1 MFLWE
6 YLKACGKPIVVY
18 GTGNGGDKVFDCC
31 QKSGLH
37 VSAVF
42 ASDDHATEK
51 TFHDLP
57 VGTYDSV
64 MERYPDGVILVAFG
78 TYDMEIVQRIRQMGE
93 NHEVF
98 VPDVPLFGGEIF
110 SREYLSTNESVI
122 QKARSLLSDEW
133 SCNVFD
139 AMVRAKCSGRLEDYL
154 SADTPRSADL
164 KLLNLGK
171 EEAYL
176 DLGAYNGDTIEEF
189 LELTAENYASI
200 TAFEPNAQNYRKLQ
214 TYAASKENLKLYPF
228 ASWNEPAVLTF
239 SGKGGRMCAKVPELP
254 GQYKHLR
261 EVEAIAVDS
270 LQKDFSYV
278 KMDVEGAELETLL
291 GIKETINRCHPKL
304 LISCYHRT
312 DDFIRLP
319 LQLEELCPGYRMYL
333 RRNPCIPAWEI
344 QLYALYPE
352 ENP

>member
-18 GTGNGGDKVFDCC
+18 GIGNGGDKVFACC
-31 QKSGLH
+31 QEWGLQ

-42 ASDDHATEK
+42 ASDDHATKK
-51 TFHDLP
+51 TSHDLP
-57 VGTYDSV
+57 VGTYDTV

-78 TYDMEIVQRIRQMGE
+78 TYDMEIVQRIRQMGQ
-93 NHEVF
+93 NHAVF
-98 VPDVPLFGGEIF
+98 VPDVPLFGGSIF
-110 SREYLSTNESVI
+110 TREYLAANELDI
-122 QKARSLLSDEW
+122 QKARSLFSDEW
-133 SCNVFD
+133 SCNVFG
-139 AMVRAKCSGRLEDYL
+139 AMLRAKCSGRLEDYL
-154 SADTPRSADL
+154 SADTPRSEDL
-164 KLLNLGK
+164 KLLNLGDK
-171 EEAYL
+171 EAYL

-189 LELTAENYASI
+189 LNLTEGHYASI

-214 TYAASKENLKLYPF
+214 TYAASKENLLLYPF

-254 GQYKHLR
+254 GQYKHLH
-261 EVEAIAVDS
+261 EVEAIPVDS
-270 LQKDFSYV
+270 LSEDFTFV
-278 KMDVEGAELETLL
+278 KMDVEGAERETLL
-291 GIKETINRCHPKL
+291 GMQETIKRCHPKL

-319 LQLEELCPGYRMYL
+319 LLLEELCPGYRMYL

-344 QLYALYPE
+344 QLYAIYPE
-352 ENP
+352 ET